1 MAPLSFTL
9 SVGCCIIVLGDLDMR
24 CRLPLVL
31 IYISLLFLGGC
42 GKNFSLSH
50 KTTPSFLTPHTEQTP
65 YTLAP
70 YTEFA
75 LPQLSEKD
83 CASGPQGI
91 TVGPDGA
98 LWFTDSADKIGRITT
113 QGQVTEFA
121 ISTLA
126 HPMGITTGPDGAL
139 WFTESNLDKIGRIT
153 TQGRVTEFALP
164 TFVSY
169 PEKFPAQIIAGPD
182 GALWFTETGDQIGR
196 ITLQGK
202 VSEFALSSPKA
213 GYEMGITIGSDGALW
228 FTEPELNQIGRITT
242 QGQVSEF
249 ALPISRMGPAEIT
262 AGPDGAL
269 WFTQPGP
276 DQIGRITTQ
285 GRITEFAL
293 PSSLDSPSNGGGITT
308 GPDGALWFTQG
319 WGPLGRI
326 TTQGHITLFSPH
338 YSGGPGRIVAG
349 PDGALWMSEVDPHAG
364 LIGRFS
370 PSSARVPESR
380 KVPAAT
386 FPCPVVT
393 PIPTAPSTPSPSGS

>member
-1 MAPLSFTL
+1 MTPLSFTI
-9 SVGCCIIVLGDLDMR
+9 SVGCCILVLGDLDMR
-24 CRLPLVL
+24 CRLSLVL
-31 IYISLLFLGGC
+31 IYVSLLCLVGC
-42 GKNFSLSH
+42 GKNFSISH
-50 KTTPSFLTPHTEQTP
+50 KTTPSFLIPHTEQTP

-91 TVGPDGA
+91 TIGPDGA

-121 ISTLA
+121 LSTWA

-153 TQGRVTEFALP
+153 TQG
-164 TFVSY
+164 
-169 PEKFPAQIIAGPD
+169 Q
-182 GALWFTETGDQIGR
+182 
-196 ITLQGK
+196 
-202 VSEFALSSPKA
+202 
-213 GYEMGITIGSDGALW
+213 
-228 FTEPELNQIGRITT
+228 
-242 QGQVSEF
+242 
-249 ALPISRMGPAEIT
+249 
-262 AGPDGAL
+262 
-269 WFTQPGP
+269 
-276 DQIGRITTQ
+276 
-285 GRITEFAL
+285 ITEFAL

-338 YSGGPGRIVAG
+338 YTGGPGRIVAG
-349 PDGALWMSEVDPHAG
+349 PDGALWMTEVDPHAG

-380 KVPAAT
+380 KVSATT

-393 PIPTAPSTPSPSGS
+393 PIPTAPATPSPSGS

>member
-1 MAPLSFTL
+1 MCTERLPTCAPGTKCPLVSSHPVGKRRMAPLSFTI

-24 CRLPLVL
+24 CRLSFVL
-31 IYISLLFLGGC
+31 IYVSLLLLVGC
-42 GKNFSLSH
+42 GKNFSISH
-50 KTTPSFLTPHTEQTP
+50 QTTPSLLTPRTGQTP

-113 QGQVTEFA
+113 QGQITEFA
-121 ISTLA
+121 LSTLA

-153 TQGRVTEFALP
+153 TQGRITEFALP

-169 PEKFPAQIIAGPD
+169 PEKFPAQIIAGSD

-202 VSEFALSSPKA
+202 VTEFALSSPKA
-213 GYEMGITIGSDGALW
+213 GYEMGITVGSDGALW
-228 FTEPELNQIGRITT
+228 FTEPGPNQIGRITT
-242 QGQVSEF
+242 QGQ
-249 ALPISRMGPAEIT
+249 IS
-262 AGPDGAL
+262 
-269 WFTQPGP
+269 
-276 DQIGRITTQ
+276 
-285 GRITEFAL
+285 EFAL
-293 PSSLDSPSNGGGITT
+293 PSSLDPPSNGGGITT

-338 YSGGPGRIVAG
+338 YTGGPGRIVAG
-349 PDGALWMSEVDPHAG
+349 HDGALWMTEVDPHAG

-380 KVPAAT
+380 KVSAAT
-386 FPCPVVT
+386 FPCPVLT

>member
-1 MAPLSFTL
+1 MAPLAFTL

-24 CRLPLVL
+24 CRLSLVL
-31 IYISLLFLGGC
+31 MYVSLLLLVGC

-50 KTTPSFLTPHTEQTP
+50 KTTPSFLTPHTGQTP

-121 ISTLA
+121 
-126 HPMGITTGPDGAL
+126 
-139 WFTESNLDKIGRIT
+139 
-153 TQGRVTEFALP
+153 LP
-164 TFVSY
+164 KFVSY

-202 VSEFALSSPKA
+202 VTEFALSSPKA
-213 GYEMGITIGSDGALW
+213 GYEMGITVGSDGALW
-228 FTEPELNQIGRITT
+228 FTEPGPNQIGRITT
-242 QGQVSEF
+242 QGQ
-249 ALPISRMGPAEIT
+249 IS
-262 AGPDGAL
+262 
-269 WFTQPGP
+269 
-276 DQIGRITTQ
+276 
-285 GRITEFAL
+285 EFAL
-293 PSSLDSPSNGGGITT
+293 PSSLDPPSNGGGITT

-338 YSGGPGRIVAG
+338 YTGGPGRIVAG
-349 PDGALWMSEVDPHAG
+349 HDGALWMTEVDPHAG

-380 KVPAAT
+380 KVSAAT

>member
-1 MAPLSFTL
+1 MAPLSFTI
-9 SVGCCIIVLGDLDMR
+9 SVGCCIIALGDLDMR
-24 CRLPLVL
+24 CRLSLVL
-31 IYISLLFLGGC
+31 MYVSLLFLVGC

-91 TVGPDGA
+91 TVGPDGE

-113 QGQVTEFA
+113 HGQVTEYA
-121 ISTLA
+121 LSTWA

-153 TQGRVTEFALP
+153 TQG
-164 TFVSY
+164 
-169 PEKFPAQIIAGPD
+169 Q
-182 GALWFTETGDQIGR
+182 
-196 ITLQGK
+196 
-202 VSEFALSSPKA
+202 
-213 GYEMGITIGSDGALW
+213 
-228 FTEPELNQIGRITT
+228 
-242 QGQVSEF
+242 
-249 ALPISRMGPAEIT
+249 
-262 AGPDGAL
+262 
-269 WFTQPGP
+269 
-276 DQIGRITTQ
+276 
-285 GRITEFAL
+285 ITEFAL

-349 PDGALWMSEVDPHAG
+349 PDGALWMTEVNPHAG
-364 LIGRFS
+364 LISRFS
-370 PSSARVPESR
+370 PSSVRVPESR
-380 KVPAAT
+380 KVSAAT

>member
-1 MAPLSFTL
+1 MTPLSFTI
-9 SVGCCIIVLGDLDMR
+9 SVGCCILVLGDLDMR
-24 CRLPLVL
+24 CRLSLVL
-31 IYISLLFLGGC
+31 IYVSLLCLVGC
-42 GKNFSLSH
+42 GKNFSISH
-50 KTTPSFLTPHTEQTP
+50 KTTPSFLIPHTEQTP

-91 TVGPDGA
+91 TIGPDGA

-113 QGQVTEFA
+113 QG
-121 ISTLA
+121 
-126 HPMGITTGPDGAL
+126 
-139 WFTESNLDKIGRIT
+139 
-153 TQGRVTEFALP
+153 RVTEFALP
-164 TFVSY
+164 KFVSY
-169 PEKFPAQIIAGPD
+169 PERFPAQIIAGPD

-202 VSEFALSSPKA
+202 VTEFALSSPKA
-213 GYEMGITIGSDGALW
+213 GYEMGITVGPDGALW

-242 QGQVSEF
+242 QEEVSEF
-249 ALPISRMGPAEIT
+249 ALPIARMGPAEIT
-262 AGPDGAL
+262 AGPDGAI
-269 WFTQPGP
+269 WFTQPEP
-276 DQIGRITTQ
+276 NQI
-285 GRITEFAL
+285 
-293 PSSLDSPSNGGGITT
+293 
-308 GPDGALWFTQG
+308 
-319 WGPLGRI
+319 GRI

>member
-1 MAPLSFTL
+1 MTPLSFTL
-9 SVGCCIIVLGDLDMR
+9 SVGCFIIVLCDLDMR
-24 CRLPLVL
+24 CRL
-31 IYISLLFLGGC
+31 SLLLMYVSLFLLVGC

-50 KTTPSFLTPHTEQTP
+50 MTTPSFLTARTEQTP

-91 TVGPDGA
+91 TIGPDGA
-98 LWFTDSADKIGRITT
+98 LWFTDSADKIGHITT
-113 QGQVTEFA
+113 QGQITEFA
-121 ISTLA
+121 LSTWA
-126 HPMGITTGPDGAL
+126 HPTGITTGPDGAL

-153 TQGRVTEFALP
+153 TQGRITEFALP

-169 PEKFPAQIIAGPD
+169 PEKFPAQIIAGP
-182 GALWFTETGDQIGR
+182 
-196 ITLQGK
+196 
-202 VSEFALSSPKA
+202 
-213 GYEMGITIGSDGALW
+213 DGALW

-276 DQIGRITTQ
+276 NQIGRITTQ
-285 GRITEFAL
+285 GQITEFAL

-326 TTQGHITLFSPH
+326 TTQGHITLFSPP
-338 YSGGPGRIVAG
+338 YTGGPRRIVAG
-349 PDGALWMSEVDPHAG
+349 PDGALWMTEVDPHAG

-380 KVPAAT
+380 KVSAAT

>member
-1 MAPLSFTL
+1 
-9 SVGCCIIVLGDLDMR
+9 MR
-24 CRLPLVL
+24 CRLSLVL
-31 IYISLLFLGGC
+31 IYVSLFLLVGC

-50 KTTPSFLTPHTEQTP
+50 KTTPSFLTARTEQTP
-65 YTLAP
+65 YTRAP

-91 TVGPDGA
+91 TIGPDGA

-113 QGQVTEFA
+113 QGQVTEYA
-121 ISTLA
+121 LSTWA

-139 WFTESNLDKIGRIT
+139 WFTESNLDK
-153 TQGRVTEFALP
+153 
-164 TFVSY
+164 
-169 PEKFPAQIIAGPD
+169 
-182 GALWFTETGDQIGR
+182 
-196 ITLQGK
+196 
-202 VSEFALSSPKA
+202 
-213 GYEMGITIGSDGALW
+213 
-228 FTEPELNQIGRITT
+228 
-242 QGQVSEF
+242 
-249 ALPISRMGPAEIT
+249 
-262 AGPDGAL
+262 
-269 WFTQPGP
+269 
-276 DQIGRITTQ
+276 IGRITTQ

>member
-1 MAPLSFTL
+1 MCTERLPTCAPGTKCPLVSSHPVGKRRMAPLSFTI

-24 CRLPLVL
+24 CRLSFVL
-31 IYISLLFLGGC
+31 IYVSLLLLVGC
-42 GKNFSLSH
+42 GKNFSISH
-50 KTTPSFLTPHTEQTP
+50 QTTPSLLTPRTEQTP
-65 YTLAP
+65 YPLAP

-113 QGQVTEFA
+113 HGQVTEFA
-121 ISTLA
+121 LSTLA

-202 VSEFALSSPKA
+202 VTEFALSSPQA
-213 GYEMGITIGSDGALW
+213 GYEMGITVGSDGAIW
-228 FTEPELNQIGRITT
+228 FTQPGPKQIGRITT
-242 QGQVSEF
+242 QGQ
-249 ALPISRMGPAEIT
+249 IS
-262 AGPDGAL
+262 
-269 WFTQPGP
+269 
-276 DQIGRITTQ
+276 
-285 GRITEFAL
+285 EFAL

-308 GPDGALWFTQG
+308 GPDGALWFTHG
-319 WGPLGRI
+319 CGPLGRS

-338 YSGGPGRIVAG
+338 SSGGPGRIVAG
-349 PDGALWMSEVDPHAG
+349 PDGALWMTEVNPHAG

-370 PSSARVPESR
+370 PSSALVPESR
-380 KVPAAT
+380 NVSAAT

>member
-1 MAPLSFTL
+1 MAPLAFTL

-24 CRLPLVL
+24 CRLSLVL
-31 IYISLLFLGGC
+31 MYVSLLLLVGC

-50 KTTPSFLTPHTEQTP
+50 KTTPSFLTPHTGQTP

-98 LWFTDSADKIGRITT
+98 LWFT
-113 QGQVTEFA
+113 
-121 ISTLA
+121 
-126 HPMGITTGPDGAL
+126 
-139 WFTESNLDKIGRIT
+139 
-153 TQGRVTEFALP
+153 
-164 TFVSY
+164 
-169 PEKFPAQIIAGPD
+169 
-182 GALWFTETGDQIGR
+182 
-196 ITLQGK
+196 
-202 VSEFALSSPKA
+202 
-213 GYEMGITIGSDGALW
+213 
-228 FTEPELNQIGRITT
+228 EPELNKIGRITT

-249 ALPISRMGPAEIT
+249 ALPIARMGPAEIT

-276 DQIGRITTQ
+276 NQIGRITTQ
-285 GRITEFAL
+285 GQISEFAL
-293 PSSLDSPSNGGGITT
+293 PSSLDPPSNGGGITT

-326 TTQGHITLFSPH
+326 PTQGHITLFSPP
-338 YSGGPGRIVAG
+338 YTGGPGRIVAG
-349 PDGALWMSEVDPHAG
+349 PDGALWMTEVDPHAG

-380 KVPAAT
+380 KVSAAT

>member
-1 MAPLSFTL
+1 MAPLSFTI

-164 TFVSY
+164 
-169 PEKFPAQIIAGPD
+169 
-182 GALWFTETGDQIGR
+182 
-196 ITLQGK
+196 
-202 VSEFALSSPKA
+202 
-213 GYEMGITIGSDGALW
+213 
-228 FTEPELNQIGRITT
+228 
-242 QGQVSEF
+242 
-249 ALPISRMGPAEIT
+249 ISRMGPAEIT

-380 KVPAAT
+380 KVSAAT

-393 PIPTAPSTPSPSGS
+393 PIPTAPATPSPSGS

>member
-1 MAPLSFTL
+1 MAPLSFTIL
-9 SVGCCIIVLGDLDMR
+9 VGCCIIVLGDLDMR
-24 CRLPLVL
+24 CRLSFVL
-31 IYISLLFLGGC
+31 MYVSLLLLVGC

-50 KTTPSFLTPHTEQTP
+50 KTPPSFLTPHTEQTP

-121 ISTLA
+121 LSTWA
-126 HPMGITTGPDGAL
+126 HPMGITTWPDGAL

-153 TQGRVTEFALP
+153 TQGQVTEFALP
-164 TFVSY
+164 
-169 PEKFPAQIIAGPD
+169 IA
-182 GALWFTETGDQIGR
+182 
-196 ITLQGK
+196 
-202 VSEFALSSPKA
+202 
-213 GYEMGITIGSDGALW
+213 
-228 FTEPELNQIGRITT
+228 
-242 QGQVSEF
+242 
-249 ALPISRMGPAEIT
+249 RMGPAEIT
-262 AGPDGAL
+262 AGPDGAI

-276 DQIGRITTQ
+276 NQIGRITTQ
-285 GRITEFAL
+285 GQITEFAL
-293 PSSLDSPSNGGGITT
+293 PSSPDSPSNGGGITT

-338 YSGGPGRIVAG
+338 YTGGPGRIVAG
-349 PDGALWMSEVDPHAG
+349 PDGALWMTEVDPHAG

-370 PSSARVPESR
+370 PSSTRVPESR
-380 KVPAAT
+380 KVSAAT

-393 PIPTAPSTPSPSGS
+393 PIPTAPSTPSPSGP

>member
-1 MAPLSFTL
+1 MAPLAFTL

-24 CRLPLVL
+24 CRLSLVL
-31 IYISLLFLGGC
+31 MYVSLLLLVGC

-50 KTTPSFLTPHTEQTP
+50 KTTPSFLTPHTGQTP

-98 LWFTDSADKIGRITT
+98 LWFT
-113 QGQVTEFA
+113 
-121 ISTLA
+121 
-126 HPMGITTGPDGAL
+126 
-139 WFTESNLDKIGRIT
+139 
-153 TQGRVTEFALP
+153 
-164 TFVSY
+164 
-169 PEKFPAQIIAGPD
+169 
-182 GALWFTETGDQIGR
+182 
-196 ITLQGK
+196 
-202 VSEFALSSPKA
+202 
-213 GYEMGITIGSDGALW
+213 
-228 FTEPELNQIGRITT
+228 EPELNKIGRITT

-249 ALPISRMGPAEIT
+249 ALPIARMGPAEIT

-269 WFTQPGP
+269 WFAQ
-276 DQIGRITTQ
+276 
-285 GRITEFAL
+285 
-293 PSSLDSPSNGGGITT
+293 PSSLDPPSNGGGITT

-338 YSGGPGRIVAG
+338 YTGGPGRIVAG
-349 PDGALWMSEVDPHAG
+349 HDGALWMTEVDPHAG

-380 KVPAAT
+380 KVSAAT
-386 FPCPVVT
+386 FPCPVLT

>member
-1 MAPLSFTL
+1 MAPLAFTL

-24 CRLPLVL
+24 CRLSLVL
-31 IYISLLFLGGC
+31 MYVSLLLLVGC

-121 ISTLA
+121 
-126 HPMGITTGPDGAL
+126 
-139 WFTESNLDKIGRIT
+139 
-153 TQGRVTEFALP
+153 LP
-164 TFVSY
+164 KFVSY

-182 GALWFTETGDQIGR
+182 GALWFTQTG
-196 ITLQGK
+196 
-202 VSEFALSSPKA
+202 P
-213 GYEMGITIGSDGALW
+213 
-228 FTEPELNQIGRITT
+228 NQIGRITT
-242 QGQVSEF
+242 QGQ
-249 ALPISRMGPAEIT
+249 IS
-262 AGPDGAL
+262 
-269 WFTQPGP
+269 
-276 DQIGRITTQ
+276 
-285 GRITEFAL
+285 EFAL
-293 PSSLDSPSNGGGITT
+293 PSSLDPPSNGGGITT

-338 YSGGPGRIVAG
+338 YTGGPGRIVAG
-349 PDGALWMSEVDPHAG
+349 HDGALWMTEVDPHAG

-370 PSSARVPESR
+370 PS
-380 KVPAAT
+380 
-386 FPCPVVT
+386 C
-393 PIPTAPSTPSPSGS
+393 

>member
-1 MAPLSFTL
+1 
-9 SVGCCIIVLGDLDMR
+9 MR
-24 CRLPLVL
+24 CRLSFVL
-31 IYISLLFLGGC
+31 IYVSLLLLVGC
-42 GKNFSLSH
+42 GTNFSLSH
-50 KTTPSFLTPHTEQTP
+50 KTTPSFLTPHTQQTP
-65 YTLAP
+65 YTIAP

-98 LWFTDSADKIGRITT
+98 LWFTDNA
-113 QGQVTEFA
+113 
-121 ISTLA
+121 
-126 HPMGITTGPDGAL
+126 
-139 WFTESNLDKIGRIT
+139 DKIGRIT

-202 VSEFALSSPKA
+202 VTEFALSSPQA
-213 GYEMGITIGSDGALW
+213 GYEMGITVGSDGALW
-228 FTEPELNQIGRITT
+228 FTEPERNKIGRITT
-242 QGQVSEF
+242 RGQ
-249 ALPISRMGPAEIT
+249 
-262 AGPDGAL
+262 
-269 WFTQPGP
+269 
-276 DQIGRITTQ
+276 
-285 GRITEFAL
+285 ITEFAL
-293 PSSLDSPSNGGGITT
+293 LSSPDSPSNGGGITT

-349 PDGALWMSEVDPHAG
+349 PDGALWMTEVDPHAG

-370 PSSARVPESR
+370 TSSARVPESR
-380 KVPAAT
+380 KVSATT

>member
-1 MAPLSFTL
+1 MAPLSFTI

-24 CRLPLVL
+24 CRLSFVL
-31 IYISLLFLGGC
+31 IYVSLLLLVGC
-42 GKNFSLSH
+42 GKNFSISH
-50 KTTPSFLTPHTEQTP
+50 QTTPSLLTPRTEQTP
-65 YTLAP
+65 YPLAP

-121 ISTLA
+121 
-126 HPMGITTGPDGAL
+126 
-139 WFTESNLDKIGRIT
+139 
-153 TQGRVTEFALP
+153 LP
-164 TFVSY
+164 KFVSY

-202 VSEFALSSPKA
+202 VTEFALSSPKA
-213 GYEMGITIGSDGALW
+213 GYEMGITVGSDGALW
-228 FTEPELNQIGRITT
+228 FTEPELNKIGRITT

-249 ALPISRMGPAEIT
+249 ALPIARMGPAEIT

-276 DQIGRITTQ
+276 NQIGRITTQ
-285 GRITEFAL
+285 GQISEFAL
-293 PSSLDSPSNGGGITT
+293 PSSLDPPSNGGGITT

-338 YSGGPGRIVAG
+338 YTGGPGRIVAG
-349 PDGALWMSEVDPHAG
+349 HDGALWMTEVDPHAG

-380 KVPAAT
+380 KVSAAT